1 MGDRQMLAVTPDE
14 LAAAKKAIF
23 RPGIPAREYLDRQ
36 DEINRIA
43 TDAIKAYVQ
52 SMRGTPALALLR
64 IAAEMA
70 GSGEREVILAVR
82 ACLDLS
88 DPEDAQGAFDNAF
101 DELNAYARTHWH
113 I

>member
-1 MGDRQMLAVTPDE
+1 MLNVTAEE

-23 RPGIPAREYLDRQ
+23 RTGIPAREYLDRQ

-43 TDAIKAYVQ
+43 TDSIKAYVQ

-64 IAAEMA
+64 IAAELA

-82 ACLDLS
+82 ECLDLS
-88 DPEDAQGAFDNAF
+88 DPDDAQGAFDNAF
-101 DELNAYARTHWH
+101 DELNAYASTHWH